1 MRLNLDIQEKT
12 NQRAFAR
19 GGVINCYRELKE
31 LFFVEEVIL
40 KNLHRSIR
48 NKRLLDIGIG
58 GGRTTKHLLEISN
71 EYTGIDYSSAFVR
84 IVHAT
89 YPQATV
95 VQADARDLRMFG
107 DSEFDFALFSY
118 NGIDYISHSGRL
130 QALSEI
136 HRVLRPGGFF
146 MFSTHNLNYK
156 YLRKGPWR
164 GGSLLNSSHRRDSLF
179 AALNWPRHLIMKRYE
194 LDLGEYAIVNDSAHG
209 YSLLTYYIGIDQ
221 QVKQLRS
228 SGFDNT
234 RVFDLNGNEVNHSVD
249 FSWIYY
255 LTTKTSGI
263 DS

>member
-12 NQRAFAR
+12 NRRAFAR

-40 KNLHRSIR
+40 KSLHRSIR

-107 DSEFDFALFSY
+107 DSRFDFALFSY
-118 NGIDYISHSGRL
+118 NGIDYISDSGRL
-130 QALSEI
+130 QALNEI
-136 HRVLRPGGFF
+136 HRVLRPGGYF

-156 YLRKGPWR
+156 YLHKGPWR
-164 GGSLLNSSHRRDSLF
+164 EGSLLNSSHRRDCVS
-179 AALNWPRHLIMKRYE
+179 AALNWPRHLVMKRYE
-194 LDLGEYAIVNDSAHG
+194 RDLGEYAIVNDSAHG
-209 YSLLTYYIGIDQ
+209 YTLLTYYIGIDQ
-221 QVKQLRS
+221 QVKQLSS